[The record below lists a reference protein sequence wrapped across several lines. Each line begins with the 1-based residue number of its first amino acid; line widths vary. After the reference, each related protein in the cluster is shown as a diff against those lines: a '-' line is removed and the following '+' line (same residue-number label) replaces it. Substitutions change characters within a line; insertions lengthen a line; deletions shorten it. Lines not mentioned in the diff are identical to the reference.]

1 MREPMVLDRLRKCMQ
16 SGLSIIVGTAD
27 AERIPTCCRGLAI
40 RTNDNFETVTVYVPA
55 ATSHETMANIAT
67 TRRVAI
73 VCAEPL
79 SHQTTQIKGLTRAVR
94 LAPQSEEA
102 FVREK
107 RDAFA
112 EVLAS
117 IGYPLHVPR
126 SLTHWPAFA
135 IDVSVEEVFD
145 QTPGPNAGTALT

>member
-1 MREPMVLDRLRKCMQ
+1 MQ

-27 AERIPTCCRGLAI
+27 AERVPSCCRGLAI
-40 RTNDNFETVTVYVPA
+40 RTKDNFETVTVYVPA

-67 TRRVAI
+67 TQRVAI

-94 LAPQSEEA
+94 LAPQSEEP
-102 FVREK
+102 FVREQ

-112 EVLAS
+112 GVLAA
-117 IGYPLHVPR
+117 IGYPLHVAR

-145 QTPGPNAGTALT
+145 QTPGPNAGAALT